1 MQVPFTLENIN
12 KLFGEVKKSL
22 QGDARNAAHYIGRL
36 ATNYARETKGYDDQ
50 TGNLTNSINYAV
62 GVGGQVENVVNA
74 EQNGDHPVAR
84 ENSNQFAETVEA
96 EPGKTK
102 LVVYAGMEYGLYV
115 EARGYDVI
123 SQSLPKIPE
132 LIMEAFENGR
142 KEG

>member
-62 GVGGQVENVVNA
+62 VADGQVENIVNA

-84 ENSNQFAETVEA
+84 EIRTSSRNHRIRTRENQASCLCRDGIRT
-96 EPGKTK
+96 
-102 LVVYAGMEYGLYV
+102 L
-115 EARGYDVI
+115 RR
-123 SQSLPKIPE
+123 SQGI
-132 LIMEAFENGR
+132 
-142 KEG
+142 